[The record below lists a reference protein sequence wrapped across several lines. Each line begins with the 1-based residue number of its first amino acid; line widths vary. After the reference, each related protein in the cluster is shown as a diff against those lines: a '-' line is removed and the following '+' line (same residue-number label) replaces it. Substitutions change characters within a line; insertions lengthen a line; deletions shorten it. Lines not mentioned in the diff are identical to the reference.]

1 MLVRAQAQTS
11 IQQHGTPS
19 PRDISGEVLWG
30 YTNTQI
36 TNCLVGQRLIG
47 GAEES
52 FCGAM
57 DMPVFVCV
65 NTACIPIPHAAVSV
79 RGSLTA
85 WSRIEQANRPAR
97 NCRN

>member
-65 NTACIPIPHAAVSV
+65 NTANAAVSV
-79 RGSLTA
+79 RGSPTA
-85 WSRIEQANRPAR
+85 WFRIEQANRPAR